1 MLRWLR
7 TEKAKRFW
15 ILCGACVC
23 MGAHAEPFAFVPNM
37 EDSTVSIIDLAS
49 DSVVKTLAVGERPVA
64 AAVAPDGS
72 KAYVANFMGRSVSV
86 IDGQRL
92 DLLATTPLDIH
103 PLTLA
108 VNSTRSRV
116 FVTGTRASAS
126 PSQVSSGPLVLKV
139 LDASTLATLGEIPLE
154 GLGGAYLAV
163 SPDDSQV
170 WVSVGAHA
178 LAVVDVARSALGQSV
193 TVQAGEVSPL
203 AFGADSRVAYVA
215 GTSNLITVDVSSGAP
230 RTQNINMM
238 AGRGSQGL
246 AMSADGERAYVAREK
261 LGLDV
266 YDLHD
271 QKRVSFVRTGEHPS
285 GVALHPDGS
294 RIYVVNETEDSV
306 AVVDA
311 KTLAVVNT
319 IRVGKQPVGR
329 GRFIQPPKSGSAVA
343 ASVASVRKPWIWNIA
358 LGVIALLAVF
368 LVLRVFRSR

>member
-1 MLRWLR
+1 MD
-7 TEKAKRFW
+7 
-15 ILCGACVC
+15 
-23 MGAHAEPFAFVPNM
+23 
-37 EDSTVSIIDLAS
+37 DSTVSVIDLAS
-49 DSVVKTLAVGERPVA
+49 DSVVKTLAVGERPIGVTVA
-64 AAVAPDGS
+64 NDGS
-72 KAYVANFMGRSVSV
+72 KAYVASLVGRSVSV
-86 IDGQRL
+86 IDGRNL
-92 DLLATTPLDIH
+92 GVLITKPLDIS
-103 PLTLA
+103 PKSIA
-108 VNSTRSRV
+108 VNSTQSRLYV
-116 FVTGTRASAS
+116 AGRRV
-126 PSQVSSGPLVLKV
+126 PVSQTHFGNEPAVLLVLE
-139 LDASTLATLGEIPLE
+139 ANTLALLAEVPLE
-154 GLGGAYLAV
+154 NTGGSNVAV

-170 WVSVGAHA
+170 WVTQGSYAV
-178 LAVVDVARSALGQSV
+178 AVVDTARNAVSQV
-193 TVQAGEVSPL
+193 ITVQAGDLSPL
-203 AFGADSRVAYVA
+203 TFGADPLVAYVA
-215 GTSNLITVDVSSGAP
+215 GSSNLIAVDVSSGLP
-230 RTQNINMM
+230 KFQNTHMM
-238 AGRGSQGL
+238 AGRGSSGVAL
-246 AMSADGERAYVAREK
+246 SADGERAYLAREG

-329 GRFIQPPKSGSAVA
+329 GRFIQPPKSGAAVA